1 MMKIVRLKSSCKVLM
16 KHMMLQTICM
26 TCTRVRLLN
35 ITLVSAKACQ
45 TFCKLWEISM
55 VMKEVVE
62 VMRRTKSQKVK
73 KEVKAKVLVPVLVQ
87 ARKALT
93 EKNASSSEKQIHDTY
108 SILAHFRNLT
118 N

>member
-1 MMKIVRLKSSCKVLM
+1 
-16 KHMMLQTICM
+16 
-26 TCTRVRLLN
+26 
-35 ITLVSAKACQ
+35 
-45 TFCKLWEISM
+45 M
-55 VMKEVVE
+55 VMKEVAE

-73 KEVKAKVLVPVLVQ
+73 KEVKAKVEVPVLVQ